1 MATRVRRS
9 LTVGE
14 VRPPTCCV
22 FAASSARQPAR
33 GPDSVVPLCWTV
45 VTVAAALRRWVPH
58 GGGLFGAGLSI
69 FLVFSP
75 GFGLHLGGDLKCRRR
90 WFAVPAWICSANV
103 VLRSCL
109 DYVDAPI
116 QSVRVSRSCFRV
128 LPALMSQ
135 SNRVSL
141 SCSSP
146 C

>member
-9 LTVGE
+9 PTAGVARPPRVVFSRRRLRGSQRE
-14 VRPPTCCV
+14 VRIRWFHC
-22 FAASSARQPAR
+22 R
-33 GPDSVVPLCWTV
+33 GVGI
-45 VTVAAALRRWVPH
+45 VAAALRRRVPQ

-69 FLVFSP
+69 FFVFSP

-109 DYVDAPI
+109 DCVDAPI